1 MNRHKGLGS
10 RKDAAKF
17 ADNFTSDM
25 EDSEYLNMLGVPK
38 SKEDDD
44 CKRLLDED
52 NTFEKGDGLG
62 GRHLLADTPIDWVAA
77 GRMHDIKNQ
86 GDCGSCW
93 AFAAATTLEAM
104 EAIEY
109 DTYAVRLSEQ

>member
-1 MNRHKGLGS
+1 MAFASVNGKHYQNVEDFQKREKIFKKNHAEVKRMNRHKGLGS

-17 ADNFTSDM
+17 ADNFTSDL

-77 GRMHDIKNQ
+77 GRMHDIK
-86 GDCGSCW
+86 
-93 AFAAATTLEAM
+93 T
-104 EAIEY
+104 
-109 DTYAVRLSEQ
+109 